1 MCDTMVVLPAY
12 SGDGSLLFAKNS
24 DREPNEPHIIVKAP
38 RREIRTGKKADCT
51 YISVEQSGREG
62 RLTNE
67 ALLFKPSWIW
77 GAEMG
82 VNEKGLVIG
91 NEAVFTR
98 EKVEDRALLGMDILR
113 LALEMCSGA
122 KEAVGY
128 IAGLTEKY
136 DQGGKAGYTQNL
148 KYHNSYIIADPGE
161 AYVLETAGRHWV
173 YEKVTDVRSISNALS
188 IRSGYDDCSSRL
200 VENAVSKSWCR
211 GSKEFDFKKCYES
224 RIHPFFTKGDE
235 RRRAS
240 EGYLKEK
247 LGSLDVDAMKAVLR
261 SHGSRHDVGG
271 FRTGSMECV
280 CMHAGGGLIT
290 SQTTGSL
297 IVQLKDGRIN
307 IWATGSSL
315 PCISVFKPI
324 WFTTV
329 HYTESCEKA
338 EEFWKQTE
346 EVHRRILDGSI
357 SDTGGYIGKRDLLEQ
372 ELTVMASEAL
382 SGEERE
388 KVTEYAFSR
397 EKELLEELASGPK
410 AAPGGTKAGLYYKMY
425 WKRQNRLLRDGR

>member
-1 MCDTMVVLPAY
+1 MVVLPAY

-24 DREPNEPHIIVKAP
+24 DREPNEAHIIVKVP
-38 RREIRTGKKADCT
+38 RREIRAEEKADCT
-51 YISVEQSGREG
+51 YISVEHSGREA
-62 RLTNE
+62 RITNE

-113 LALEMCSGA
+113 LALELCSGA
-122 KEAVGY
+122 KEAVEY

-136 DQGGKAGYTQNL
+136 GQGGKAGYTQDL

-173 YEKVTDVRSISNALS
+173 YEKVKDVRSISNSLS
-188 IRSGYDDCSSRL
+188 IRSKYDNCSSRL
-200 VENAVSKSWCR
+200 VENAVSKGWCR
-211 GSKEFDFKKCYES
+211 SSEEFDFKKCYES

-235 RRRAS
+235 RRITS
-240 EGYLKEK
+240 EGYLREK

-261 SHGSRHDVGG
+261 SHGSRCDVED
-271 FRTGSMECV
+271 FRTGSMQCV

-297 IVQLKDGRIN
+297 IVRLKDESID

-357 SDTGGYIGKRDLLEQ
+357 CDIGGYIEKRDLLER
-372 ELTVMASEAL
+372 ELAVMAPKAL
-382 SGEERE
+382 SVGERE
-388 KVTEYAFSR
+388 KVTEYAFER
-397 EKELLEELASGPK
+397 EKELLEELAFGSK
-410 AAPGGTKAGLYYKMY
+410 AAPRRTKGGLYYKMY
-425 WKRQNRLLRDGR
+425 WKRQNRLLRGRR